1 MLTAGALVCVVCDLV
16 QLSRELAQ
24 LCGGEQGAEAW
35 EAVDFCQALA
45 ILAVNEQGGQVEGVH
60 GVSSVGRHRMQL
72 HCPMR
77 WPVVRQ

>member
-35 EAVDFCQALA
+35 EAVDLGQALA
-45 ILAVNEQGGQVEGVH
+45 ILAVQEQRGQVEGVH
-60 GVSSVGRHRMQL
+60 GVSSGGRHRMQL

>member
-35 EAVDFCQALA
+35 EAVDLGQALA
-45 ILAVNEQGGQVEGVH
+45 ILAVDEHGGQVEGVYSFSLIGH
-60 GVSSVGRHRMQL
+60 YEYSKTAMDNLKLVG
-72 HCPMR
+72 
-77 WPVVRQ
+77 

>member
-35 EAVDFCQALA
+35 EAVDLGQALA
-45 ILAVNEQGGQVEGVH
+45 ILAVNEQRG
-60 GVSSVGRHRMQL
+60 
-72 HCPMR
+72 
-77 WPVVRQ
+77 

>member
-16 QLSRELAQ
+16 ELARELSQLS
-24 LCGGEQGAEAW
+24 GGEQGAEAW
-35 EAVDFCQALA
+35 EAVDLGQALA

-60 GVSSVGRHRMQL
+60 GVSSGGRHRMQL

>member
-1 MLTAGALVCVVCDLV
+1 MLTAGALICVVCDLV

-24 LCGGEQGAEAW
+24 LSGGEQGAEAW
-35 EAVDFCQALA
+35 EAVDLGQALA
-45 ILAVNEQGGQVEGVH
+45 ILAVDEHGGQVEGVH
-60 GVSSVGRHRMQL
+60 GVSSRGLRRMQL